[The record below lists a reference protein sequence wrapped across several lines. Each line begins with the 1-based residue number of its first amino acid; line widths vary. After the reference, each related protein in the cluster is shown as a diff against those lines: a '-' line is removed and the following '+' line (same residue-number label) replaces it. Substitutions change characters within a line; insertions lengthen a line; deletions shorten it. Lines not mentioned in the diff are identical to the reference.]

1 MKKLALLFTILMPT
15 LLTAQ
20 NKLNPAYLEYISQY
34 KQSAIKQRDEHKIP
48 ASITLAQGL
57 LESAAGRSELA
68 KNANNHFGVKCTSE
82 WQGET
87 YHYDDDRKHEC
98 FRKYKHAEE
107 SYEDHSKFLLRD
119 RYKELFQLKITD
131 YKAWARGLKR
141 CGYATDPNYAEKLIR
156 IIEEYNLAQYDT
168 QKAEPDTGKNTK
180 ADSNIKGKTKGKH
193 TDKTNKS
200 KDKSKEVEVVKEAE
214 KVAKSKQDLPK
225 ENKVELPYID
235 ATDEHQV
242 SRINGKR
249 CIIAR
254 EGDTF
259 ASIAREFNMSEN
271 KIRQYND
278 VVNPRYQLQE
288 GDKVYLQPKNKYA
301 EKKYAIYRVKRDENI
316 WQIAQNM
323 GMKLSSIY
331 ELNGIEEGQ
340 NVTINQELR
349 LRK

>member
-1 MKKLALLFTILMPT
+1 MKKLALLFTILMPA
-15 LLTAQ
+15 LLVAQ
-20 NKLNPAYLEYISQY
+20 NKLNPAYVEYIYQY
-34 KQSAIKQRDEHKIP
+34 KQSAIEQRDKYKIP

-68 KNANNHFGVKCTSE
+68 LNANNHFGVKCTSE

-119 RYKELFQLKITD
+119 RYKELFSLKITD

-141 CGYATDPNYAEKLIR
+141 CGYATDPNYAEKLIK
-156 IIEEYNLAQYDT
+156 IIENYDLSQYDT
-168 QKAEPDTGKNTK
+168 AKAE
-180 ADSNIKGKTKGKH
+180 S
-193 TDKTNKS
+193 DKTEKYKDEHKS
-200 KDKSKEVEVVKEAE
+200 KSGHKVKPADKSIEQEVVKEAE
-214 KVAKSKQDLPK
+214 KLGKTKQDLPQK
-225 ENKVELPYID
+225 GKVELPYID

-259 ASIAREFNMSEN
+259 ASIAREFNLRES
-271 KIRQYND
+271 KLRQFND

-301 EKKYAIYRVKRDENI
+301 EKKYKIYRVKRDENI
-316 WQIAQNM
+316 WQIAQDK
-323 GMKLSSIY
+323 GMKLSTIY